1 MQILHFWFAVAHEV
15 AEWAK
20 GRAETS
26 APDQMVVVELA
37 QTIEDGSSG
46 ELAGVAELTE
56 MRKRDN
62 VAEVPEVRAGIATE
76 NPAAAARVKR

>member
-26 APDQMVVVELA
+26 APDQMVVFELA

-46 ELAGVAELTE
+46 ELTGVAELT
-56 MRKRDN
+56 
-62 VAEVPEVRAGIATE
+62 
-76 NPAAAARVKR
+76 